1 MPARRFR
8 LVLVAL
14 AFALLGPLP
23 VQGQA
28 TASASAPHTQPATGT
43 LVAQRSRPRTKK
55 KRAKAAEPA
64 AAPTS
69 EAEPKPTPDG
79 DAKTSGDPP
88 ASEPAPD
95 GKTDASAGPMT
106 APATPASAP
115 PTAAESTT
123 PEVASSAELIDVDTL
138 RQEYLKLRDELF
150 TSRARASTL
159 SSQLYSTRVSIRF
172 SFASGRHYGVN
183 KATVRLDGATIFEDT
198 DGAVAADDAV
208 RFEGYVAP
216 GRHTLTFRIEV
227 TGKDDDRFTSAH
239 EAQVTLQAV
248 AGKDLVIAAKAKDG
262 GDIAYQWKRGEKGSY
277 GLGMDI
283 SVKTQKRAAPKTAS
297 TGAAGGRVAAASG
310 APPSAHLSR
319 RDGAQPGARNEEI
332 AQRSGS
338 PQVSA

>member
-14 AFALLGPLP
+14 ALALLGPAPALGP
-23 VQGQA
+23 SA
-28 TASASAPHTQPATGT
+28 ASADSTSAASADRT
-43 LVAQRSRPRTKK
+43 LLAQRSRPRSKK
-55 KRAKAAEPA
+55 KRSKATEPPAPASETEPRSDAKPGPESEA
-64 AAPTS
+64 AAPDAD
-69 EAEPKPTPDG
+69 AEPK
-79 DAKTSGDPP
+79 A
-88 ASEPAPD
+88 D
-95 GKTDASAGPMT
+95 GKVDPST
-106 APATPASAP
+106 APATPAGPAP
-115 PTAAESTT
+115 TVSESTT
-123 PEVASSAELIDVDTL
+123 PEVASSAELVDVDTL

-172 SFASGRHYGVN
+172 AFASGRHYGVN
-183 KATVRLDGATIFEDT
+183 KATVRLDGATVFEDT

-216 GRHTLTFRIEV
+216 GRHTVTFRIEV

-248 AGKDLVIAAKAKDG
+248 AGKDLAVAAKAKDG

-283 SVKTQKRAAPKTAS
+283 SVKAQKRAAAKTAS
-297 TGAAGGRVAAASG
+297 TRSAGPHVAAAGG
-310 APPSAHLSR
+310 
-319 RDGAQPGARNEEI
+319 AR
-332 AQRSGS
+332 
-338 PQVSA
+338 P